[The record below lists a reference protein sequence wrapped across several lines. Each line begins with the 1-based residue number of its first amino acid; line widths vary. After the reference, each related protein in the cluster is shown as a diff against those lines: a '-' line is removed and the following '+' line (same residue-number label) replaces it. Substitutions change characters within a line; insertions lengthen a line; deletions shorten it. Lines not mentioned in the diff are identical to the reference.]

1 MPAKLTAVDIP
12 PPQSAHPRPSE
23 NMATNPSITGV
34 HRGFDMEDIV
44 ISGIS
49 CRLPESE
56 NMEEFGQ
63 NLFNGVDMVTDDGRR
78 WTPGLFGLPTRCG
91 KLKELDKFDATF
103 FGVHAK
109 QANFMD
115 PQLRILLELTYEAIV
130 DAGMISTYYE
140 VFLNIFQ
147 ILCKSNAN
155 YICFLCRN

>member
-23 NMATNPSITGV
+23 NMTTNPSITGV

-49 CRLPESE
+49 CRLPESD

-130 DAGMISTYYE
+130 DAGMMCTCE
-140 VFLNIFQ
+140 FFCWLIFQ
-147 ILCKSNAN
+147 
-155 YICFLCRN
+155 RNVKKIHAIIFVFV